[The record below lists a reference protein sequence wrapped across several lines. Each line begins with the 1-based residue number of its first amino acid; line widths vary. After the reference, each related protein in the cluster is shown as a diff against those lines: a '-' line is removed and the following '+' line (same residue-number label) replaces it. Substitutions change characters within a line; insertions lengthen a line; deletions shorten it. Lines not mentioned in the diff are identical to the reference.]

1 MEYLPCIHRTGIFY
15 LPFFYKSTIHCT
27 LPKFK
32 HGSPEND
39 GFQSRNLLVQG
50 ASIFRWTMLNFTRG
64 RWIYQSRGCPSRK
77 NGTAKRFEQPM
88 DEDISRTK
96 TWVAN
101 ESVVA
106 LCFFFGICYIP
117 QQTGENISNLTCG
130 YFSKG
135 LCSSTNNSYIDAFQ
149 VWKYYLPFAKLQQ
162 LRIMWR
168 IRSLGSTPTC

>member
-1 MEYLPCIHRTGIFY
+1 MEYLTCIHRTGIFY
-15 LPFFYKSTIHCT
+15 LRFFYNSTIHCT

-39 GFQSRNLLVQG
+39 GLHRRNLLVQG
-50 ASIFRWTMLNFTRG
+50 ASIFRWTMLKFHERVG
-64 RWIYQSRGCPSRK
+64 KYISPVYVQVDK
-77 NGTAKRFEQPM
+77 NHRFEQPM
-88 DEDISRTK
+88 DEDISTTK

-106 LCFFFGICYIP
+106 LCLFFGICYIP
-117 QQTGENISNLTCG
+117 QQIGESKSNLTCG
-130 YFSKG
+130 Y
-135 LCSSTNNSYIDAFQ
+135 IDAFQ
-149 VWKYYLPFAKLQQ
+149 VKKNISSLPFPKLQQ